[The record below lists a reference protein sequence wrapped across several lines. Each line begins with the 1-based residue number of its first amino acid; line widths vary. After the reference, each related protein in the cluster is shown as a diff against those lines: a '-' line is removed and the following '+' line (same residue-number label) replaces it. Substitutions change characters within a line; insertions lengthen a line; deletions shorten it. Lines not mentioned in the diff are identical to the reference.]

1 MRVLIVQRSL
11 RPPGGG
17 NAVAAWMVHAL
28 STPPRKVRVAGAPVA
43 DRHEIATLTAT
54 AWSPDETNAFYG
66 TGIPADR
73 VTRRVIPPPLS
84 WLASMPEDRAT
95 RLRLCSVLRYA
106 RPLADRFDLM
116 VTADNY
122 GAFARPGIQYL
133 HFPAALQP
141 TPARWAPV
149 VNLYFA
155 LCDWL
160 VGVPWT
166 AAAANLTLAN
176 SQWTAEGLARL
187 GVGQDVPTVLYPP
200 VVDPGEGEPWER
212 RSNTFL
218 CIGRF
223 HGSKRIEVAMAIV
236 RRVRAAV
243 MPDARLAIVG
253 SAVDPEYTRRLHR
266 LAAPDRDWID
276 FHEDLSRADLN
287 ALMGRCRYGIQAM
300 ACEHFGMAAAE
311 MTRAG
316 CIVFAH
322 ASGGSVEV
330 LDGDPRLL
338 WKTDAE
344 AVALISAVA
353 REAAV
358 RDSIRARLQVH
369 SAAFSAGRFVDQFND
384 IVDEWERRR
393 RRHHVS

>member
-1 MRVLIVQRSL
+1 
-11 RPPGGG
+11 
-17 NAVAAWMVHAL
+17 MVHAL
-28 STPPRKVRVAGAPVA
+28 A
-43 DRHEIATLTAT
+43 DRHDVSTLTAT
-54 AWSPDETNAFYG
+54 PWSPEETNAFYG
-66 TGIPADR
+66 TAIPAAR
-73 VTRRVIPPPLS
+73 VERCVIPPPLS
-84 WLASMPEDRAT
+84 WLARMPDHRGS

-141 TPARWAPV
+141 TPTRLAPA
-149 VNLYFA
+149 VNMYFA
-155 LCDWL
+155 FCDWL

-176 SQWTAEGLARL
+176 SQWTAEGLARI
-187 GVGQDVPTVLYPP
+187 GSGTPSTVLHPP
-200 VVDPGEGEPWER
+200 VVDTGEGESWER

-223 HGSKRIEVAMAIV
+223 HGSKRIEIAMSIV
-236 RRVRAAV
+236 RRVRTEV
-243 MPDARLAIVG
+243 MADARLVIVG
-253 SAVDPEYTRRLHR
+253 SAVDPEYTRRLRR

-300 ACEHFGMAAAE
+300 EYEHFGMAAAE

-316 CIVFAH
+316 GIVFSH

-330 LDGDPRLL
+330 VGHDPRLL
-338 WKTDAE
+338 WRSEAD
-344 AVALISAVA
+344 AVALIAAVA
-353 REAAV
+353 RDSAV
-358 RDSIRARLQVH
+358 RDAIRARLRSH
-369 SAAFSAGRFVDQFND
+369 SATFSTERFVDQFND
-384 IVDEWERRR
+384 IVDDWERRQQ
-393 RRHHVS
+393 RHHVS